1 MLPVLLVLLFKFASC
16 SLLYLCSYSNA
27 LFILLR
33 LHSRTT
39 VHTATHLHL
48 NSTSARLHLAVR
60 LEGEIFH
67 FQLNAQFKMNR
78 NSFKIFV
85 ISKKSFFL
93 CISHFNLFLTIH
105 SPAIHPKYPI
115 PISVYIISFE
125 IVHMNYLRF
134 PSILFTSE
142 LQSSIIIFMNPF
154 HHS

>member
-1 MLPVLLVLLFKFASC
+1 MLSTVPLFLLECLIHTS
-16 SLLYLCSYSNA
+16 SLAFSDDCTHSYSFA
-27 LFILLR
+27 PKF
-33 LHSRTT
+33 HFCQASP
-39 VHTATHLHL
+39 
-48 NSTSARLHLAVR
+48 SLAVR